1 VHDRYAGRITD
12 VMLQDVTELV
22 FGQPRGGIFQMAYIV
37 EDLGAA
43 IDYWVRDLGVGPWFR
58 LDGFDGGDDAVH
70 RGERYTAT
78 VDLAMAFAG
87 HMQIELIQPNDEE
100 PSVYKETIDAR
111 GYGFHHFGV
120 ASDDVEA
127 GIAELEAKGY
137 ALAFKASVPTGGHV
151 AYMDGGPGQPG
162 FLELCAA
169 TPAFEE
175 LFGSFHRA
183 SVNWDGSDPVRPFG

>member
-1 VHDRYAGRITD
+1 VE
-12 VMLQDVTELV
+12 ELV

-37 EDLGAA
+37 EDLDAA
-43 IDYWVRDLGVGPWFR
+43 IAYWVRDLKVGPWFR
-58 LDGFDGGDDAVH
+58 LNGFDGGHDAVY
-70 RGERYTAT
+70 RGGEYTAT

-87 HMQIELIQPNDEE
+87 HMQIELLQPNDDE
-100 PSVYKETIDAR
+100 PSVYKEMIDAK

-127 GIAELEAKGY
+127 DIAALEAKGY
-137 ALAFKASVPTGGHV
+137 ELAFKASVPTGGHV
-151 AYMDGGPGQPG
+151 AYMDGGAGQPG

-175 LFGSFHRA
+175 VFGRFHRA
-183 SVNWDGSDPVRPFG
+183 SVGWDGDDPVRPFG

>member
-1 VHDRYAGRITD
+1 
-12 VMLQDVTELV
+12 MNELV

-37 EDLGAA
+37 ENLDAA
-43 IDYWVRDLGVGPWFR
+43 IDYWIRDLKVGPWFR
-58 LDGFDGGDDAVH
+58 LNGFDGGPDAVY
-70 RGERYTAT
+70 RGGPHTAT

-87 HMQIELIQPNDEE
+87 HMQIELIQPGDEE
-100 PSVYKETIDAR
+100 PSVYKEMIDAK

-120 ASDDVEA
+120 ASDHVETD
-127 GIAELEAKGY
+127 IAMLEAKGY
-137 ALAFKASVPTGGHV
+137 ELAFKASVPTSGHV

-175 LFGSFHRA
+175 LFGRFHAA
-183 SVNWDGSDPVRPFG
+183 SVDWDGSDPVRPFG